1 MKPPI
6 LIETPRLRLRLPEV
20 ADAQAIFDQYGQDAE
35 VTRYLIWQ
43 PHKSIEETI
52 QFLKRVLAGWQEGKS
67 FSWVITRKP
76 DYQLMGMVALRIEEY
91 KANLGYLLA
100 RPYWG
105 QGYMTEAVQALVDLV
120 LAQPEIY
127 RVWAVCDIENHASA
141 RVLEK
146 VGMSCEGVL
155 RRWISHPNISAE
167 PRDCRCYSLTK

>member
-6 LIETPRLRLRLPEV
+6 LIETPRLRLRLPEI
-20 ADAQAIFDQYGQDAE
+20 ADAQAIFDQYAQDAE
-35 VTRYLIWQ
+35 VSRYLIWQ

-52 QFLKRVLAGWQEGKS
+52 QFLKRVLAGWQEEKS

-76 DYQLMGMVALRIEEY
+76 DYQLIGMVALRIEEH

-100 RPYWG
+100 RAYWG
-105 QGYMTEAVQALVDLV
+105 QGYMTEAVQALVDLA

-127 RVWAVCDIENHASA
+127 RVWAVCDIENRASA

-155 RRWISHPNISAE
+155 RRWIMHPNISTE
-167 PRDCRCYSLTK
+167 PRDSFCYSLTK